1 MAKIT
6 CSFCNTLNDAAEKTC
21 VGCGAPLEAPAP
33 QQVTRPQPVPQVFQ
47 PAQTSSP
54 LDSADSQKLQDGAQQ
69 VEKLY
74 AGAANAYRTAWSVTS
89 DAIAIAMVA
98 FALGVVGGAT
108 GMGFWGVLGALL
120 AGLVIG
126 YTEQSFWV
134 NVIAPPA
141 GALVGIV
148 VWGIAWAAG
157 AGPKGMVFAATG
169 LACLGAL
176 IRRPQTHH
184 APGMRCSRA
193 PVVGG
198 CRRFLLRIAWAG
210 VWGGDPRYLLE
221 TKDIALYT
229 A

>member
-33 QQVTRPQPVPQVFQ
+33 QQAYRPQAVQQAFQ

-54 LDSADSQKLQDGAQQ
+54 SDSVDSQKLQDGAQQ

-74 AGAANAYRTAWSVTS
+74 AGAATAYRTAWSVTS

-98 FALGVVGGAT
+98 SALGVVGGAT
-108 GMGFWGVLGALL
+108 GMGFWGVLGAML

-126 YTEQSFWV
+126 YTEQFFWV
-134 NVIAPPA
+134 NIIAPPA
-141 GALVGIV
+141 GALIGIV

-176 IRRPQTHH
+176 IGARRRNTPLGCGAVVRPLLGAAGGFFFALLGLAFGLAIH
-184 APGMRCSRA
+184 AI
-193 PVVGG
+193 
-198 CRRFLLRIAWAG
+198 L
-210 VWGGDPRYLLE
+210 
-221 TKDIALYT
+221 K
-229 A
+229 